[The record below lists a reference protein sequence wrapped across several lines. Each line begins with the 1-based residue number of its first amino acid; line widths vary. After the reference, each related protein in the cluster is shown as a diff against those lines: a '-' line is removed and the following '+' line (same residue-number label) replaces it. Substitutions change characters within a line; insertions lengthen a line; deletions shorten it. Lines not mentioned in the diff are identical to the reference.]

1 MKRWENILKNK
12 KKILTA
18 SVNTKNYAVAASI
31 HSENVCLLVKIKH
44 KDYLHQYIF
53 ILHKLSLN
61 QLDYSEVPQN
71 IKKTK
76 QI

>member
-1 MKRWENILKNK
+1 MKRWENIYQKF
-12 KKILTA
+12 TQ
-18 SVNTKNYAVAASI
+18 NYAVAASI